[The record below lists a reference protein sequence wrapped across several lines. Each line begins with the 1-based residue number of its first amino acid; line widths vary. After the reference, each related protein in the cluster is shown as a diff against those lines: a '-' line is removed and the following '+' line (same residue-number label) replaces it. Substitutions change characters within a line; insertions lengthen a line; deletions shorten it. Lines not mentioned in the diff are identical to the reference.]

1 MSLNCAEIDK
11 VLGELPLEGSFIQ
24 NIIQPSFDAVAFYLY
39 SGAKAGREAVPFTL
53 FVCLAHGACR
63 LHSFSSK
70 IPKFEKPLRFMEFLR
85 SRIKGARINSVSQ
98 IGTDRIVKF
107 SLSRAGEQ
115 FFMYIRLWSG
125 AGNIIVTDSD
135 NRILDVFYRRP
146 GRGEV
151 SGGIWDYVPPEKT
164 VPPENFK
171 IRDFESLDSVPGG
184 ERVPAGKEETA
195 GSGYPWPYNHAVER
209 WYSSMGET
217 LSRNA
222 LVEEARRRFSA
233 KFAKLERSIEKLK
246 AKRRDFLNADR
257 LRRQGD
263 LLTANL
269 WAVKPGAFFIEVE
282 DYEAEKPG
290 SIVRI
295 PLNPRLSPQENAA
308 VFYAGYKKAVSG
320 LEDLTGDI
328 EAAEKNLAGLRKQL
342 SEIEAEPNPL
352 VIQKKL
358 RMQAV
363 PRTGDS
369 KRFPGPVFRRNDWLM
384 LVGRSATENDELLR
398 HFVRGSDMWLH
409 ARDWPGGYVFIKNR
423 PGKTIPLEIL
433 LDAGTLAVFYS
444 KGRNNGSGDVY
455 CTQVKYLRRAKGA
468 PKGTVLPTHEKNL
481 FIKMDSGRLKALEL
495 CREN

>member
-1 MSLNCAEIDK
+1 MSLNCAEIDRI
-11 VLGELPLEGSFIQ
+11 LNELPLEGSFIQ
-24 NIIQPSFDAVAFYLY
+24 NIVQPSFDAMAFYLY
-39 SGAKAGREAVPFTL
+39 SGAREGKEAVPFTL
-53 FVCLAHGACR
+53 FICLAHGACR
-63 LHSFSSK
+63 MHSYSSR

-85 SRIKGARINSVSQ
+85 SRIKGARIDSAVQ

-107 SLSRAGEQ
+107 GLSKGGER
-115 FFMYIRLWSG
+115 FFMYVRLWSG
-125 AGNIIVTDSD
+125 AANIIVTDGD

-146 GRGEV
+146 RRGEV
-151 SGGIWDYVPPEKT
+151 SGGMWEYSPG
-164 VPPENFK
+164 ENKRAASSSDFTA
-171 IRDFESLDSVPGG
+171 RDFARLLDRG
-184 ERVPAGKEETA
+184 EGDGCPAETVNRN
-195 GSGYPWPYNHAVER
+195 PWPYNSAVED
-209 WYSSMGET
+209 WYSSRAET

-222 LVEEARRRFSA
+222 LVEEARRRFSVR
-233 KFAKLERSIEKLK
+233 FAKLERSLEKLN
-246 AKRRDFLNADR
+246 AKRADFLNADR

-269 WAVKPGAFFIEVE
+269 WAVKPGASFIEVE
-282 DYEAEKPG
+282 DYEAESPG
-290 SIVRI
+290 SVVRI
-295 PLNPRLSPQENAA
+295 PLNPRISPQENAA
-308 VFYAGYKKAVSG
+308 AFYAGYKKAVSG

-328 EAAEKNLAGLRKQL
+328 KAAEENLARLRRQL
-342 SEIEAEPNPL
+342 SEIEKETDPL

-358 RMQAV
+358 RTQ
-363 PRTGDS
+363 TLSKENNS

-384 LVGRSATENDELLR
+384 LVGRSAAENDELLR

-423 PGKTIPLEIL
+423 PGKTIPLDIL

-468 PKGTVLPTHEKNL
+468 PKGTVLPSHEKNL
-481 FIKMDSGRLKALEL
+481 FIKIDSARLKTLEL